1 MQIQIEFSNLRRTKP
16 HEYMIRFVLGALV
29 TLATGLV
36 AHRFG
41 PTAGGFFLAFP
52 AIFPASAT
60 LVEKHE
66 TVRKQ
71 IRGLH
76 GIVRGRRSAA
86 LDAIGA
92 SLGSLGLVAFAIVVW
107 QLAPR
112 FGSAVVLSSA
122 TLVWLVVSLLAWQI
136 RRSV

>member
-1 MQIQIEFSNLRRTKP
+1 MKVQFEFSNFRRTKP
-16 HEYMIRFVLGALV
+16 HEYAIRFVIGGLV
-29 TLATGLV
+29 TLAAGLV

-41 PTAGGFFLAFP
+41 PIAGGFFLAFP

-66 TVRKQ
+66 AERKQ
-71 IRGLH
+71 ILGLH
-76 GIVRGRRSAA
+76 GIKRGRRSAA

-107 QLAPR
+107 QLAPS
-112 FGSAVVLSSA
+112 FGSAAVLSSA
-122 TLVWLVVSLLAWQI
+122 TLAWLVVSVFAWQI
-136 RRSV
+136 RRRV